1 VGEDGVTAV
10 PAPDDGHAL
19 PHTPTLADLPRE
31 AGTSRSTA
39 SRALSGRGYV
49 SPDARDRLMAAAERL
64 GYVPNASAR
73 TLKQRRSH
81 VVGVIVSD
89 LGNQFYARLAA
100 GIEQVLRERG
110 YHMVIVGDNS
120 DGSEELTAART
131 FLAMHAPGVIITPGA
146 PDATAF
152 LLRRGVPVV
161 EVDRRMSEQPCDAV
175 VIDNVRGGR
184 MAVEH
189 LLALGHTRIAHL
201 GVRTDFTSDAGRLEG
216 YRQAHAAAGV
226 QVDERLVLR
235 VALHDETV
243 AERITGLLARE
254 SPTAIFAANNILA
267 MQAWR
272 AIRSRGLALPDD
284 VSLVGF
290 DDVQWMEMVS
300 PAITV
305 VDQPTF
311 ELGRRAAA
319 LLLRRLEEPVSAPTA
334 ELLQPSLLVR
344 ASTAPPRL

>member
-1 VGEDGVTAV
+1 
-10 PAPDDGHAL
+10 
-19 PHTPTLADLPRE
+19 
-31 AGTSRSTA
+31 
-39 SRALSGRGYV
+39 
-49 SPDARDRLMAAAERL
+49 
-64 GYVPNASAR
+64 
-73 TLKQRRSH
+73 
-81 VVGVIVSD
+81 
-89 LGNQFYARLAA
+89 
-100 GIEQVLRERG
+100 
-110 YHMVIVGDNS
+110 
-120 DGSEELTAART
+120 
-131 FLAMHAPGVIITPGA
+131 
-146 PDATAF
+146 
-152 LLRRGVPVV
+152 
-161 EVDRRMSEQPCDAV
+161 

-216 YRQAHAAAGV
+216 YRLAHAAAGV
-226 QVDERLVLR
+226 PVDESLVLR

-243 AERITGLLARE
+243 AERIAGLLARE
-254 SPTAIFAANNILA
+254 SPTAVFAANNILA

-272 AIRSRGLALPDD
+272 AIRARGLALPDD

-344 ASTAPPRL
+344 GSTAPPRS

>member
-1 VGEDGVTAV
+1 VTM
-10 PAPDDGHAL
+10 APEPGNGHAL
-19 PHTPTLADLPRE
+19 PHTPTLADLARE

-49 SPDARDRLMAAAERL
+49 SPDARVRLMAAAERL

-73 TLKQRRSH
+73 TLKQRRSN

-89 LGNQFYARLAA
+89 LGNQFYAQLAA

-120 DGSEELTAART
+120 DATEELTAART
-131 FLAMHAPGVIITPGA
+131 FLARHAPGVIITPDA
-146 PDATAF
+146 PDATGF
-152 LLRRGVPVV
+152 LLRRGLPVV
-161 EVDRRMSEQPCDAV
+161 EVDRRMSEHPCDAV

-201 GVRTDFTSDAGRLEG
+201 GVHTEFTSDAGRLEG

-226 QVDERLVLR
+226 PVDERLVLR

-272 AIRSRGLALPDD
+272 AIRARALSLPDE

-290 DDVQWMEMVS
+290 DDVQWMEMVT

-319 LLLRRLEEPVSAPTA
+319 LLLRRLEEPVSAPTV

>member
-1 VGEDGVTAV
+1 MPE
-10 PAPDDGHAL
+10 PENGHAL
-19 PHTPTLADLPRE
+19 PHTPTLADLARE

-73 TLKQRRSH
+73 TLKQRRSN

-110 YHMVIVGDNS
+110 YHMVIVGDNT
-120 DGSEELTAART
+120 DGTEELTAART

-146 PDATAF
+146 PEASGF
-152 LLRRGVPVV
+152 LLRRGIPVV

-216 YRQAHAAAGV
+216 YRLAHAAAGV
-226 QVDERLVLR
+226 PVDESLVLR

-272 AIRSRGLALPDD
+272 AIRARGLVLPDD

-344 ASTAPPRL
+344 GSTAPPRP